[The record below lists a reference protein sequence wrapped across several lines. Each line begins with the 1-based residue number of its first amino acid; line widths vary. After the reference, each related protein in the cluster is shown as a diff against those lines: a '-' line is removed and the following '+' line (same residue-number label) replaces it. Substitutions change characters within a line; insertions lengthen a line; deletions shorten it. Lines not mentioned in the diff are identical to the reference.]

1 MNARG
6 FLGTNASLLSDLS
19 LVMGLLVALTLTV
32 GVLMAIRKR
41 YAVHRWIQSTAVVLN
56 LIQVATI
63 MVGSFA
69 RSAAP
74 GIPARLGEHYFAI
87 AAGHGLLGTF
97 TLLLGVFVAIRAN
110 ELLPPALSF
119 LRFHNYKLFMRSAY
133 VLYMATTAIG
143 VATYVTWYTGQ
154 PEPEPSASPATEVKN
169 ETKSNVVVPMRG
181 FVFNPDQVVVPFGA
195 TVVWVNQDGAPH
207 TATSDDGQAFQSD
220 LIGKGQSFSFTA
232 TELGDFAY
240 FCELHG
246 SAGGVGMAGVLRVVA
261 AGQAPLVT
269 AEAPPPAPLAA
280 AATPEASIVDEE
292 LLPEGSF
299 EGIQRLLV
307 DGPGAPTRQGFA
319 VGLRNETDEMRKHV
333 KLLVQS
339 EAVGDL
345 PGVRRHAEHI
355 FNLVVG
361 ALDDDFGDLDGD
373 TRAQNAGD
381 GFGLLP
387 NGDQPGYIR
396 ATEEAAA
403 AAGSAADA
411 TQQIRVH
418 ANHVKTSTQN
428 MTGWALEARAIALEL
443 TRTRYLS
450 AVDPR
455 ASRLTTLARWLAVGD
470 DANDDGE
477 ISPIAGEGGALV
489 AYEHAQ
495 FMAGLHFFPTPT
507 PR

>member
-19 LVMGLLVALTLTV
+19 LVMGLLVALTLTL
-32 GVLMAIRKR
+32 GVLMAIRKH
-41 YAVHRWIQSTAVVLN
+41 YKTHRWIQSAAVVLN

-63 MVGSFA
+63 MLGSFA

-74 GIPARLGEHYFAI
+74 GIPSKLGESYYAI
-87 AAGHGLLGTF
+87 AAAHGLLGTL

-133 VLYMATTAIG
+133 ALYMATTAIG
-143 VATYVTWYTGQ
+143 VATYLTWYI
-154 PEPEPSASPATEVKN
+154 PEPEEQTTPAPEAKT

-181 FVFNPDQVVVPFGA
+181 FVFNPEQVVVPLGA

-207 TATSDDGQAFQSD
+207 TATSDDGLAFQSD
-220 LIGKGQSFSFTA
+220 LIGKGQSFSFSA
-232 TELGDFAY
+232 TQVGEFAY

-246 SAGGVGMAGVLRVVA
+246 SAGGVGMAGVLKVVA
-261 AGQAPLVT
+261 VGDLPLVT
-269 AEAPPPAPLAA
+269 AEAPQPGPVAA
-280 AATPEASIVDEE
+280 APTPEASIVDEE
-292 LLPEGSF
+292 RLPEGSF

-307 DGPGAPTRQGFA
+307 DGPGTPFRQGYA

-339 EAVGDL
+339 ESVGDL
-345 PGVRRHAEHI
+345 PGIRRHAEHI

-361 ALDDDFGDLDGD
+361 ARDQEFGDLDGD

-396 ATEEAAA
+396 ATEEAAV
-403 AAGSAADA
+403 AAGSALDA

-418 ANHVKTSTQN
+418 ANHVKSSTQN
-428 MTGWALEARAIALEL
+428 MIGWALEARGIALEL

-507 PR
+507 SR